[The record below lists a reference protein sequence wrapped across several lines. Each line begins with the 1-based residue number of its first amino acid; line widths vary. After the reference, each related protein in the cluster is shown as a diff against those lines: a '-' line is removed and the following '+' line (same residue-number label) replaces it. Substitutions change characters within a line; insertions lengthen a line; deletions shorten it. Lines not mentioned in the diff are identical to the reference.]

1 MVNQMLDNKEEMS
14 EEFLEKVG
22 NLPAFYRN
30 KFLKKI
36 RKNDSQF

>member
-30 KFLKKI
+30 KLLKKI
-36 RKNDSQF
+36 RKNDSLF